1 MKNIEKKD
9 ISSNLPPEIYCALS
23 LYFDLNIN
31 INSFIEELN
40 RIGIFDVKYSKP
52 KCEQLVSFDIA
63 IINYEHLWSLEE
75 ALTKMFSYVDNC
87 IVELKKLVEKY
98 NGEIYIDIAF
108 CQYGTYPA
116 LLFNGMNME
125 KIHFLNANIS
135 IDPY

>member
-1 MKNIEKKD
+1 MNNIEKKD
-9 ISSNLPPEIYCALS
+9 ISLDSVPKIYCALS
-23 LYFDLNIN
+23 LFFDLNIN
-31 INSFIEELN
+31 INLFIEELN
-40 RIGIFDVKYSKP
+40 RIGIFDIRYSKP
-52 KCEQLVSFDIA
+52 KSEKLINFDIA
-63 IINYEHLWSLEE
+63 IINYEHLWTLEE
-75 ALTKMFSYVDNC
+75 ALTKMFSNVDNC